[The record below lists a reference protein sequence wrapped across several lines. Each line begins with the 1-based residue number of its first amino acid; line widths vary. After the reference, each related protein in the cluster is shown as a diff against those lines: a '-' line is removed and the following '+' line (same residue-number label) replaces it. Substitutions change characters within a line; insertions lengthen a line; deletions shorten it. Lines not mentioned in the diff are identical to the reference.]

1 MKILDNK
8 QGRTVENELSQRI
21 DNHTTVSISTGMFS
35 IYAFYLLREKMKQ
48 VKGLN
53 ILLLTNPQ
61 TNKANGVSIAID
73 HAFWGRSE
81 EGELKRQLLLRTA
94 SEECSRILERSRI
107 RALKVP
113 NAFGFKLIFVEKEDE
128 SCVIHSG
135 MADFSADT
143 LGFVGAKNP
152 QQHILQDGKNEIAQL
167 KQIYDQTWMDA
178 TLTKEITQLAIE
190 TLKKG
195 YRDYSPDS
203 VYYMIL
209 HHLFHYSIVDFAD
222 DKIFKSKTGFK
233 EKEIWKKLYKFQKDG
248 VMGAIEKIEKYG
260 GCIIA
265 DSVGLGKTF
274 EALAVIKYYELRND
288 RVLVL
293 CPKKLRD
300 NWTVY
305 TQNDKRNILINDRF
319 NYDVLCHTDL
329 TRLSGKSGDID
340 LATINWANYDL
351 VVIDESHNFRNN
363 YPSKGEMTRY
373 ARMMNEVIKKGVKT
387 KLLMLSAT
395 PVNNR
400 MNDLKNQISFITE
413 GEDTVFEEEG
423 IDNITQVMKLAQRQF
438 SDWAKTSDRNINL
451 LFDRLDNRYFK
462 LLDMLTIARS
472 RKHIVKYYD
481 SADVGR
487 FPTRLKPINEK
498 TDIDSQR
505 LFPSL
510 RNINNAIRKLN
521 LANYSP
527 VSSLKE
533 EKKAEYA
540 AKYDYQ
546 LSTGSVFTQSDRE
559 KNLVDLMRVNYLKR
573 MESSIYSFYL
583 SVKALLEQVN
593 QNLYKI
599 AHISELSDTSITI
612 DNIDIEEDESNYL
625 IGNKVK
631 VLLQDI
637 DLVKWRQELEYDR
650 DTLTKLMGSA
660 ATISAARDEKLARL
674 KEVIA
679 HKIENP
685 INEGNKKVIVFT
697 AFADTATYL
706 YEELSVWILDKY
718 GLFTALIKGSGTNKT
733 NFPDIERKE
742 MNELL
747 THFSPYSK
755 ERDKTF
761 PNVKKEIDL
770 LIATDCISEGQNL
783 QDCDYLVNY
792 DIHWNPVR
800 IIQRFGRIDRL
811 GSKNEQIQLVNF
823 WPNMELNEYI
833 NLESRVKGKMV
844 LLDIS
849 ATGEENLIEMNEND
863 EMTDLEYRRKQLEQ
877 LQSTVLDL
885 EDIQGGITITDTNMN
900 DFRMDIME
908 YEKNHLAALQDIPLG
923 VHTVV
928 ETDDEEIPPGTI
940 FCMRSTVPQKG
951 QSLLAP
957 YYLVY
962 MGEDGETVLGYMQ
975 GKRCLD
981 YLKKL
986 CQGKTEVLPELAQQ
1000 LKRETKN
1007 YADMKT
1013 YSSAFQLAIE
1023 SVIGKSQEVGAAS
1036 FFSTELV
1043 SLNAEGVTSQSDFD
1057 IVAFVVVRNS
1067 RQISDN
1073 SSIKNRD

>member
-1 MKILDNK
+1 MDILDNK
-8 QGRTVENELSQRI
+8 QGRTVEHEMTKRI
-21 DNHTTVSISTGMFS
+21 DNKTLVSISTGMFS
-35 IYAFYLLREKMKQ
+35 IYAFYLLREKMKN
-48 VKGLN
+48 VKELKI
-53 ILLLTNPQ
+53 ILLSNPQ
-61 TNKANGVSIAID
+61 THNPQGVSILLD
-73 HAFWGRSE
+73 NSFWGTVE
-81 EGELKRQLLLRTA
+81 EGELKRQLLLRYA
-94 SEECSRILERSRI
+94 SEECTRILERSRI
-107 RALKVP
+107 RILKIP
-113 NAFGFKLIFVEKEDE
+113 YSFGFKLIFVQNEQD
-128 SCVIHSG
+128 SCVINPG
-135 MADFSADT
+135 MADFYADS
-143 LGFVGAKNP
+143 LGFINSEKP
-152 QQHILQDGKNEIAQL
+152 QQHILHSQKEEVAQYKQMFDGIWSDTS
-167 KQIYDQTWMDA
+167 IS
-178 TLTKEITQLAIE
+178 KEITKQILE
-190 TLKKG
+190 ELKKG
-195 YRDYSPDS
+195 CKDYSPNAL
-203 VYYMIL
+203 YYMIL
-209 HHLFHYSIVDFAD
+209 HHLFHYSIIDFAD

-248 VMGAIEKIEKYG
+248 VMGTIEKIEKYG
-260 GCIIA
+260 GCILA

-288 RVLVL
+288 RVLVI

-305 TQNDKRNILINDRF
+305 TQNDKRNILISDRF

-329 TRLSGKSGDID
+329 TRLRGKSGDID

-363 YPSKGEMTRY
+363 YPSKGGMTRY
-373 ARMMNEVIKKGVKT
+373 TRMMNEVIKKGVKT

-413 GEDTVFEEEG
+413 GEDTIFEDEG
-423 IDNITQVMKLAQRQF
+423 IDNISNVMKLAQRQF
-438 SDWAKTSDRNINL
+438 SDWAKASERNINV

-521 LANYSP
+521 LANFSP

-546 LSTGSVFTQSDRE
+546 LTSGSVFTQSDRE

-583 SVKALLEQVN
+583 SLKALLEQVN

-599 AHISELSDTSITI
+599 EHISELSDKSITI
-612 DNIDIEEDESNYL
+612 DNIDIEEDESDYL

-650 DTLTKLMGSA
+650 DTLTKLMESA
-660 ATISAARDEKLARL
+660 ATISAARDEKLTRL

-685 INEGNKKVIVFT
+685 INDENKKVIIFT

-706 YEELSVWILDKY
+706 YEELSEWIWDEY

-747 THFSPYSK
+747 THFSPCSK
-755 ERDKTF
+755 ERDKTY
-761 PNVKKEIDL
+761 PNVKREIDL

-908 YEKNHLAALQDIPLG
+908 YEKNHLTDLQNIPLG
-923 VHTVV
+923 IHTVV

-940 FCMRSTVPQKG
+940 FCMRSSVQQKG

-962 MGEDGETVLGYMQ
+962 IGKDGETVLGYMQ

-986 CQGKTEVLPELAQQ
+986 CQGKTEVLVELAQQ
-1000 LKRETKN
+1000 LKQETKN
-1007 YADMKT
+1007 YADMKA
-1013 YSSAFQLAIE
+1013 YSSAFLLAIE

-1057 IVAFVVVRNS
+1057 IVAFVVVRNIGL
-1067 RQISDN
+1067 Q
-1073 SSIKNRD
+1073 

>member
-1 MKILDNK
+1 MEILDNK
-8 QGRTVENELSQRI
+8 QGRTVEHEIAKRLDSNTS
-21 DNHTTVSISTGMFS
+21 VSVSTGMFS
-35 IYAFYLLREKMKQ
+35 IYAFYLLREKMKHT
-48 VKGLN
+48 KGLK
-53 ILLLTNPQ
+53 ILLLSNPQ
-61 TNKANGVSIAID
+61 TKNPQGVSIALD
-73 HAFWGRSE
+73 NTFWGTAE
-81 EGELKRQLLLRTA
+81 EGGLKRQLLLRYA
-94 SEECSRILERSRI
+94 AEECTHILERSRI
-107 RALKVP
+107 RALRVP
-113 NAFGFKLIFVEKEDE
+113 NSFGFKLIFIQNELD
-128 SCVIHSG
+128 SCVINPG
-135 MADFSADT
+135 MADFCADS
-143 LGFVGAKNP
+143 LGFINSEKP
-152 QQHILQDGKNEIAQL
+152 QLHILHNKKEEVEQYKQMFDGIWS
-167 KQIYDQTWMDA
+167 DTSMS
-178 TLTKEITQLAIE
+178 KEITKLALDE
-190 TLKKG
+190 LKKG
-195 YRDYSPDS
+195 FKDYSPDA

-222 DKIFKSKTGFK
+222 DKIFKSRTGFK
-233 EKEIWKKLYKFQKDG
+233 DKEIWNKLYKFQKDG

-319 NYDVLCHTDL
+319 NYDVLSHTDL
-329 TRLSGKSGDID
+329 TRVRGKSGDID
-340 LATINWANYDL
+340 LATINWSNYDL

-413 GEDTVFEEEG
+413 GDDSVFDEEG
-423 IDNITQVMKLAQRQF
+423 IDNISNVMKLAQRQF
-438 SDWAKTSDRNINL
+438 SDWAKYSDRNINE

-487 FPTRLKPINEK
+487 FPTRLRPINEK
-498 TDIDSQR
+498 TDIDSEQ

-521 LANYSP
+521 LANFSP
-527 VSSLKE
+527 ISSLKE

-546 LSTGSVFTQSDRE
+546 LSTGSVFKQSDRE

-583 SVKALLEQVN
+583 SIKALLEQVN
-593 QNLYKI
+593 DNLHKI
-599 AHISELSDTSITI
+599 EHITELSDSSVTI
-612 DNIDIEEDESNYL
+612 DNIDIEDDESDYL

-650 DTLTKLMGSA
+650 DTLTKLMESA
-660 ATISAARDEKLARL
+660 ATISTTRDEKLTRL

-685 INEGNKKVIVFT
+685 LNDNNKKVIVFT

-706 YEELSVWILDKY
+706 YKELSEWILKEY
-718 GLFTALIKGSGTNKT
+718 GLYAALIKGSGTNKT
-733 NFPDIERKE
+733 NFPGIERKE

-747 THFSPYSK
+747 THFSPFSK
-755 ERDKTF
+755 ERHKTF
-761 PNVKKEIDL
+761 PHAKGGIDL

-783 QDCDYLVNY
+783 QDCDLLVNY

-908 YEKNHLAALQDIPLG
+908 YEKNHLVDLQNIPLG
-923 VHTVV
+923 IHTVV

-940 FCMRSTVPQKG
+940 FCMRSSVQQKG

-962 MGEDGETVLGYMQ
+962 MGEGGEPVLGYMQ

-986 CQGKTEVLPELAQQ
+986 CQGKTEVLAELAQN
-1000 LKRETKN
+1000 LKKETKN
-1007 YADMKT
+1007 YANMKA

-1057 IVAFVVVRNS
+1057 IVAFVVVKR
-1067 RQISDN
+1067 
-1073 SSIKNRD
+1073 K

>member
-1 MKILDNK
+1 MEILDNK
-8 QGRTVENELSQRI
+8 QGRTVEHEIAKRLDSNTS
-21 DNHTTVSISTGMFS
+21 VSVSTGMFS
-35 IYAFYLLREKMKQ
+35 IYAFYLLREKMKHI
-48 VKGLN
+48 KGLN

-61 TNKANGVSIAID
+61 TNKANGVSIAMD
-73 HAFWGRSE
+73 NSFWGATE

-94 SEECSRILERSRI
+94 AEECSRILERSHI

-113 NAFGFKLIFVEKEDE
+113 NAFGFKLIFVEKENE
-128 SCVIHSG
+128 GCVIHSG

-143 LGFVGAKNP
+143 LGFIGAKNP
-152 QQHILQDGKNEIAQL
+152 QQHILQDGNNEVVQL
-167 KQIYDQTWMDA
+167 KQIYDQTWTDS
-178 TLTKEITQLAIE
+178 TLTKEITKLAIE
-190 TLKKG
+190 ELKKG

-329 TRLSGKSGDID
+329 TRLRGKSGDID
-340 LATINWANYDL
+340 LAAINWANYDL

-413 GEDTVFEEEG
+413 GDDSVFDEEG
-423 IDNITQVMKLAQRQF
+423 IDNISNVMKLAQRQF
-438 SDWAKTSDRNINL
+438 SDWAKYSDRNINE

-487 FPTRLKPINEK
+487 FPTRLRPINEK
-498 TDIDSQR
+498 TDIDSEQ

-521 LANYSP
+521 LANFSP
-527 VSSLKE
+527 ISSLKE

-546 LSTGSVFTQSDRE
+546 LSTGSVFKQSDRE

-583 SVKALLEQVN
+583 SIKALLEQVN
-593 QNLYKI
+593 DNLHKI
-599 AHISELSDTSITI
+599 EHITELSDSSVTI
-612 DNIDIEEDESNYL
+612 DNIDIEDDESDYL

-650 DTLTKLMGSA
+650 DTLTKLMESA
-660 ATISAARDEKLARL
+660 ATISTTRDEKLTRL

-685 INEGNKKVIVFT
+685 LNDNNKKVIVFT

-706 YEELSVWILDKY
+706 YKELSEWILKEY
-718 GLFTALIKGSGTNKT
+718 GLYAALIKGSGTNKT
-733 NFPDIERKE
+733 NFPGIERKE

-747 THFSPYSK
+747 THFSPFSK
-755 ERDKTF
+755 ERHKTF
-761 PNVKKEIDL
+761 PHAKGEIDL

-783 QDCDYLVNY
+783 QDCDLLVNY

-908 YEKNHLAALQDIPLG
+908 YEKNHLVDLQNIPLG
-923 VHTVV
+923 IHTVV

-940 FCMRSTVPQKG
+940 FCMRSSVQQKG

-986 CQGKTEVLPELAQQ
+986 CQGKTEVLEELTQE

-1007 YADMKT
+1007 YANMKA

-1057 IVAFVVVRNS
+1057 IVAFVVVKR
-1067 RQISDN
+1067 
-1073 SSIKNRD
+1073 K

>member
-8 QGRTVENELSQRI
+8 QGRTVENALSQRI
-21 DNHTTVSISTGMFS
+21 DNNTTVSISTGMFS

-94 SEECSRILERSRI
+94 AEECSRILERSRV
-107 RALKVP
+107 RVLKVP

-128 SCVIHSG
+128 SCVILSG

-143 LGFVGAKNP
+143 LGFIGAKNP
-152 QQHILQDGKNEIAQL
+152 QQHILQDGNNDVEQL
-167 KQIYDQTWMDA
+167 KQIYDHTWTDA

-305 TQNDKRNILINDRF
+305 TQNDKRNVLINDRF

-329 TRLSGKSGDID
+329 TRLRGKSGDID

-540 AKYDYQ
+540 EKYDYQ
-546 LSTGSVFTQSDRE
+546 LSTGSVFKQSDRE

-612 DNIDIEEDESNYL
+612 DNIDIEEDESDYL

-650 DTLTKLMGSA
+650 DTLTKLMESA

-679 HKIENP
+679 HKIEHP

-706 YEELSVWILDKY
+706 YEELSAWILSEY

-761 PNVKKEIDL
+761 PNVKREIDL

-900 DFRMDIME
+900 DFRMDI
-908 YEKNHLAALQDIPLG
+908 L
-923 VHTVV
+923 
-928 ETDDEEIPPGTI
+928 
-940 FCMRSTVPQKG
+940 
-951 QSLLAP
+951 
-957 YYLVY
+957 
-962 MGEDGETVLGYMQ
+962 
-975 GKRCLD
+975 
-981 YLKKL
+981 
-986 CQGKTEVLPELAQQ
+986 
-1000 LKRETKN
+1000 
-1007 YADMKT
+1007 
-1013 YSSAFQLAIE
+1013 E
-1023 SVIGKSQEVGAAS
+1023 SV
-1036 FFSTELV
+1036 ST
-1043 SLNAEGVTSQSDFD
+1043 D
-1057 IVAFVVVRNS
+1057 
-1067 RQISDN
+1067 
-1073 SSIKNRD
+1073 

>member
-1 MKILDNK
+1 MFATAAQQFCKSFDV
-8 QGRTVENELSQRI
+8 GRHDGFLHKDDI
-21 DNHTTVSISTGMFS
+21 
-35 IYAFYLLREKMKQ
+35 
-48 VKGLN
+48 
-53 ILLLTNPQ
+53 
-61 TNKANGVSIAID
+61 
-73 HAFWGRSE
+73 
-81 EGELKRQLLLRTA
+81 
-94 SEECSRILERSRI
+94 
-107 RALKVP
+107 VP
-113 NAFGFKLIFVEKEDE
+113 V
-128 SCVIHSG
+128 
-135 MADFSADT
+135 
-143 LGFVGAKNP
+143 
-152 QQHILQDGKNEIAQL
+152 
-167 KQIYDQTWMDA
+167 
-178 TLTKEITQLAIE
+178 
-190 TLKKG
+190 
-195 YRDYSPDS
+195 
-203 VYYMIL
+203 
-209 HHLFHYSIVDFAD
+209 
-222 DKIFKSKTGFK
+222 
-233 EKEIWKKLYKFQKDG
+233 
-248 VMGAIEKIEKYG
+248 
-260 GCIIA
+260 
-265 DSVGLGKTF
+265 
-274 EALAVIKYYELRND
+274 
-288 RVLVL
+288 

-319 NYDVLCHTDL
+319 NYDVLSHTDL
-329 TRLSGKSGDID
+329 TRVRGKSGDID
-340 LATINWANYDL
+340 LATINWSNYDL
-351 VVIDESHNFRNN
+351 VVIDESHNFRNS

-413 GEDTVFEEEG
+413 GDDSVFEEEG
-423 IDNITQVMKLAQRQF
+423 IDNISNVMKLAQRQF
-438 SDWAKTSDRNINL
+438 SDWAKYSDRNINE

-487 FPTRLKPINEK
+487 FPTRLRPINEK
-498 TDIDSQR
+498 TDIDSEQ

-521 LANYSP
+521 LANFSP
-527 VSSLKE
+527 ISSLKE

-546 LSTGSVFTQSDRE
+546 LSTGSVFKQSDRE

-583 SVKALLEQVN
+583 SIKALLEQVN
-593 QNLYKI
+593 DNLHKI
-599 AHISELSDTSITI
+599 EHITELSDSSVTI
-612 DNIDIEEDESNYL
+612 DNIDIEDDESDYL

-650 DTLTKLMGSA
+650 DTLTKLMESA
-660 ATISAARDEKLARL
+660 ATISTTRDEKLTRL

-685 INEGNKKVIVFT
+685 LNDDNKKVIVFT

-706 YEELSVWILDKY
+706 YKELSEWILKEY
-718 GLFTALIKGSGTNKT
+718 GLYAALIKGSGTNKT
-733 NFPDIERKE
+733 NFPGIERKE

-747 THFSPYSK
+747 THFSPFSK
-755 ERDKTF
+755 ERHKTF
-761 PNVKKEIDL
+761 PHAKGEIDL

-783 QDCDYLVNY
+783 QDCDLLVNY

-908 YEKNHLAALQDIPLG
+908 YEKNYLVDLQNIPLG
-923 VHTVV
+923 IHAVV

-940 FCMRSTVPQKG
+940 FCMRSSVQQKG

-962 MGEDGETVLGYMQ
+962 MGEGGEPVLGYMQ

-986 CQGKTEVLPELAQQ
+986 CQGKTEVLAELAQN
-1000 LKRETKN
+1000 LKKETKN
-1007 YADMKT
+1007 YANMKA

-1057 IVAFVVVRNS
+1057 IVAFVVVKR
-1067 RQISDN
+1067 
-1073 SSIKNRD
+1073 K

>member
-1 MKILDNK
+1 MRILDNK

-21 DNHTTVSISTGMFS
+21 DNSTIVSISTGMFS
-35 IYAFYLLREKMKQ
+35 IYAFYLLREKMKH

-61 TNKANGVSIAID
+61 TNKANGVSIAMD
-73 HAFWGRSE
+73 NSFWGTPE

-94 SEECSRILERSRI
+94 AEECGRILERSRI

-113 NAFGFKLIFVEKEDE
+113 NAFGFKLIFVEKENE
-128 SCVIHSG
+128 GCVINSG

-143 LGFVGAKNP
+143 LGFIGSKNP
-152 QQHILQDGKNEIAQL
+152 QQHILQDGIDDVEQL
-167 KQIYDQTWMDA
+167 KQIYNHIWSDT
-178 TLTKEITQLAIE
+178 TLAKEITKLAIE
-190 TLKKG
+190 ELKKG

-329 TRLSGKSGDID
+329 TRLRGKSGDID
-340 LATINWANYDL
+340 LGSINWANYDL

-373 ARMMNEVIKKGVKT
+373 ARMMSEVIKKGVKT

-413 GEDTVFEEEG
+413 GEDTVFEDEG
-423 IDNITQVMKLAQRQF
+423 IDNISHVMKLAQRQF

-498 TDIDSQR
+498 TDIDSQQ

-510 RNINNAIRKLN
+510 RNINNSIRKLN

-527 VSSLKE
+527 ISSLKE

-540 AKYDYQ
+540 EKYDYQ

-599 AHISELSDTSITI
+599 EHIAELSDKSITI
-612 DNIDIEEDESNYL
+612 DRIDLEEDESDYL

-650 DTLTKLMGSA
+650 DTLTKLMESA
-660 ATISAARDEKLARL
+660 ATISAARDEKLTRL

-679 HKIENP
+679 RKIENP
-685 INEGNKKVIVFT
+685 INEDNKKVIVFT
-697 AFADTATYL
+697 AFADTAIYL
-706 YEELSVWILDKY
+706 YEELSEWILDEY

-755 ERDKTF
+755 ERDKTY
-761 PNVKKEIDL
+761 PNVKREIDL

-908 YEKNHLAALQDIPLG
+908 YEKNHLVDLQDIPLG
-923 VHTVV
+923 IHTVV
-928 ETDDEEIPPGTI
+928 ETNLEEIPPGTI
-940 FCMRSTVPQKG
+940 FCMRSSVQQKG

-962 MGEDGETVLGYMQ
+962 MGENGETVLGYMQ

-986 CQGKTEVLPELAQQ
+986 CQGKTEVLEELAQE

-1007 YADMKT
+1007 YANMKA

-1057 IVAFVVVRNS
+1057 IVAFVVVKR
-1067 RQISDN
+1067 
-1073 SSIKNRD
+1073 K

>member
-21 DNHTTVSISTGMFS
+21 DNNTIVSISTGMFS
-35 IYAFYLLREKMKQ
+35 IYPFYLLREKMKH

-53 ILLLTNPQ
+53 ILLLTNPE
-61 TNKANGVSIAID
+61 TNKTNGVSIAMD
-73 HAFWGRSE
+73 NSFWGTSE
-81 EGELKRQLLLRTA
+81 EGELKRQLLLRLA
-94 SEECSRILERSRI
+94 AEECSRILERSRI

-113 NAFGFKLIFVEKEDE
+113 NAFGFKLIFVEKEGE
-128 SCVIHSG
+128 SCVILSG
-135 MADFSADT
+135 MADFCSDT
-143 LGFVGAKNP
+143 LGFIVSKNP
-152 QQHILQDGKNEIAQL
+152 QQHILQDGNNEIEQL
-167 KQIYDQTWMDA
+167 KQIYNHIWADSNLA
-178 TLTKEITQLAIE
+178 KEITNLAIE
-190 TLKKG
+190 ELKKG
-195 YRDYSPDS
+195 YKDYSPDS

-329 TRLSGKSGDID
+329 IRLRGKSGDID
-340 LATINWANYDL
+340 LASINWANYDL

-413 GEDTVFEEEG
+413 GEDTVFEDEG
-423 IDNITQVMKLAQRQF
+423 IDNISNVMKLAQRQF
-438 SDWAKTSDRNINL
+438 SDWAKTSDRNINV

-487 FPTRLKPINEK
+487 FPTRLRPINEK

-527 VSSLKE
+527 VSSLKD

-583 SVKALLEQVN
+583 SVKALLELVN

-599 AHISELSDTSITI
+599 EHIAELSDKSITI
-612 DNIDIEEDESNYL
+612 DSIDLEEDESDYL

-650 DTLTKLMGSA
+650 DTLTKLMESA
-660 ATISAARDEKLARL
+660 ATISAARDEKLTRL

-679 HKIENP
+679 RKIENP
-685 INEGNKKVIVFT
+685 INEDNKKVIVFT
-697 AFADTATYL
+697 AFADTSIYL
-706 YEELSVWILDKY
+706 YEELSAWILDEY

-755 ERDKTF
+755 ERDKTY
-761 PNVKKEIDL
+761 PNVKREIDL

-908 YEKNHLAALQDIPLG
+908 YEKKHLADLQDIPLG
-923 VHTVV
+923 IHTVV

-940 FCMRSTVPQKG
+940 FCMRSSVQQKG

-986 CQGKTEVLPELAQQ
+986 CQGKTEVLEELTQE

-1007 YADMKT
+1007 YANMKA

-1057 IVAFVVVRNS
+1057 IVAFVVVKR
-1067 RQISDN
+1067 
-1073 SSIKNRD
+1073 K

>member
-1 MKILDNK
+1 MEIISNK
-8 QGRTVENELSQRI
+8 QGQTVENEIAKRI
-21 DNHTTVSISTGMFS
+21 DQNTTLSISTGMFS
-35 IYAFYLLREKMKQ
+35 IYAFYLLRERLKPIKEL
-48 VKGLN
+48 K
-53 ILLLTNPQ
+53 ILLLSNPQ
-61 TNKANGVSIAID
+61 TKNPQGISIT
-73 HAFWGRSE
+73 FENSVWGTSDE
-81 EGELKRQLLLRTA
+81 KELKRQLLLRHA
-94 SEECSRILERSRI
+94 AEECSRLLEKSHVRT
-107 RALKVP
+107 LLTP
-113 NAFGFKLIFVEKEDE
+113 NSFGFKLIFVQSATSD
-128 SCVIHSG
+128 CVVNTG
-135 MADFSADT
+135 MADLDAES
-143 LGFVGAKNP
+143 LGFIKTVKP
-152 QQHILQDGKNEIAQL
+152 QYHILQNEKEEVVQL
-167 KQIYDQTWMDA
+167 KSLFDQTWTDSFSS
-178 TLTKEITQLAIE
+178 KEITNSVLE
-190 TLKKG
+190 ELKKG
-195 YRDYSPDS
+195 YMDYSPDF
-203 VYYMIL
+203 VYYMML

-222 DKIFKSKTGFK
+222 DKIIKTKTGFK

-248 VMGAIEKIEKYG
+248 VIGAIEKIEKYG

-305 TQNDKRNILINDRF
+305 TQNDRRNILINDRF
-319 NYDVLCHTDL
+319 NYDVLSHTDL
-329 TRLSGKSGDID
+329 TRVRGKSGNID
-340 LATINWANYDL
+340 LATINWSNYDL

-413 GEDTVFEEEG
+413 GDDSAFEEQG
-423 IDNITQVMKLAQRQF
+423 IDNITNVMKLAQRQF
-438 SDWAKTSDRNINL
+438 TDWTKYSDRNINV

-472 RKHIVKYYD
+472 RKHIVKYYN

-498 TDIDSQR
+498 TDIDSEH

-521 LANYSP
+521 LANFSP
-527 VSSLKE
+527 VSFLNE
-533 EKKAEYA
+533 DKKAEYE

-546 LSTGSVFTQSDRE
+546 LSSGSVFRQSDRE
-559 KNLVDLMRVNYLKR
+559 KNLIDLMRVNYLKR
-573 MESSIYSFYL
+573 MESSIHSFYL
-583 SVKALLEQVN
+583 SIKALLEQVN
-593 QNLYKI
+593 HNLYKVE
-599 AHISELSDTSITI
+599 HISELSDNTVTI
-612 DNIDIEEDESNYL
+612 DNIDIEEDENDFL

-637 DLVKWRQELEYDR
+637 NLIKWKQALEYDR
-650 DTLTKLMGSA
+650 DTLTKLMENA
-660 ATISAARDEKLARL
+660 ATITASRDEKLARL
-674 KEVIA
+674 KQIIVN
-679 HKIENP
+679 KIQHPLND
-685 INEGNKKVIVFT
+685 NNKKVIVFT
-697 AFADTATYL
+697 AFADTASYL
-706 YEELSVWILDKY
+706 YKEIAEWALHNY
-718 GLFTALIKGSGTNKT
+718 GLYSTLIKGSGTNKT
-733 NFPDIERKE
+733 NFPNIESKDI
-742 MNELL
+742 NELL
-747 THFSPYSK
+747 THFSPISK
-755 ERDKTF
+755 ERNKTF
-761 PNVKKEIDL
+761 PTVQGEIDI

-877 LQSTVLDL
+877 IQNTVLDL

-900 DFRMDIME
+900 DFRMDILE
-908 YEKNHLAALQDIPLG
+908 YENNHLAELQTTPMGI
-923 VHTVV
+923 HTVV

-940 FCMRSTVPQKG
+940 FCMRSAAEERGK
-951 QSLLAP
+951 SLLAP

-962 MGEDGETVLGYMQ
+962 MSEDGTTLLGYLQ

-986 CQGKTEVLPELAQQ
+986 CQGRTEVLTELVQTV
-1000 LKRETKN
+1000 KKETKN
-1007 YADMKT
+1007 YSNMKQ
-1013 YSSAFQLAIE
+1013 YASAFQLAIE

-1036 FFSTELV
+1036 FFSDELI

-1057 IVAFVVVRNS
+1057 IVAFVIVKR
-1067 RQISDN
+1067 
-1073 SSIKNRD
+1073 K

>member
-21 DNHTTVSISTGMFS
+21 DNSTIVSISTGMFS
-35 IYAFYLLREKMKQ
+35 IYAFYLLREKMKH

-61 TNKANGVSIAID
+61 TNKANGVSIAMD
-73 HAFWGRSE
+73 NSFWGATE

-94 SEECSRILERSRI
+94 AEECSRILERSRI

-113 NAFGFKLIFVEKEDE
+113 NAFGFKLIFVEKENE
-128 SCVIHSG
+128 GCVIHSG

-143 LGFVGAKNP
+143 LGFIGAKNP
-152 QQHILQDGKNEIAQL
+152 QQHILQDGNNEVVQL
-167 KQIYDQTWMDA
+167 KQIYDQTWTDS
-178 TLTKEITQLAIE
+178 TLTKEITKLAIE
-190 TLKKG
+190 ELKKG

-233 EKEIWKKLYKFQKDG
+233 EKEIWKKLYKFQQDG

-329 TRLSGKSGDID
+329 TRLRGKSGDID
-340 LATINWANYDL
+340 LAAINWANYDL

-413 GEDTVFEEEG
+413 GDDSVFEEEG
-423 IDNITQVMKLAQRQF
+423 IDNISNVMKLAQRQF
-438 SDWAKTSDRNINL
+438 SDWAKYSDRNINE

-487 FPTRLKPINEK
+487 FPTRLRPINEK

-583 SVKALLEQVN
+583 SIKALLEQVN
-593 QNLYKI
+593 DNLHKI
-599 AHISELSDTSITI
+599 EHITELSDSSVTI
-612 DNIDIEEDESNYL
+612 DNIDIEDDESDYL

-650 DTLTKLMGSA
+650 DTLTKLMESA
-660 ATISAARDEKLARL
+660 ATISAARDEKLTRL

-679 HKIENP
+679 RKIENP
-685 INEGNKKVIVFT
+685 INEDNKKVIVFT

-706 YEELSVWILDKY
+706 YEELSEWILDEY

-755 ERDKTF
+755 ERDKTY
-761 PNVKKEIDL
+761 PNVKREIDL

-833 NLESRVKGKMV
+833 NLENRVKGKMV

-908 YEKNHLAALQDIPLG
+908 YEKKHLADLQDIPLG
-923 VHTVV
+923 IHTVV

-940 FCMRSTVPQKG
+940 FCMRSSVQQKG

-986 CQGKTEVLPELAQQ
+986 CQGKTEVLEELAQE

-1007 YADMKT
+1007 YANMKA

-1057 IVAFVVVRNS
+1057 IVAFVVVKR
-1067 RQISDN
+1067 
-1073 SSIKNRD
+1073 K

>member
-1 MKILDNK
+1 
-8 QGRTVENELSQRI
+8 
-21 DNHTTVSISTGMFS
+21 
-35 IYAFYLLREKMKQ
+35 
-48 VKGLN
+48 
-53 ILLLTNPQ
+53 
-61 TNKANGVSIAID
+61 
-73 HAFWGRSE
+73 
-81 EGELKRQLLLRTA
+81 
-94 SEECSRILERSRI
+94 
-107 RALKVP
+107 
-113 NAFGFKLIFVEKEDE
+113 
-128 SCVIHSG
+128 
-135 MADFSADT
+135 
-143 LGFVGAKNP
+143 
-152 QQHILQDGKNEIAQL
+152 
-167 KQIYDQTWMDA
+167 
-178 TLTKEITQLAIE
+178 
-190 TLKKG
+190 
-195 YRDYSPDS
+195 
-203 VYYMIL
+203 
-209 HHLFHYSIVDFAD
+209 
-222 DKIFKSKTGFK
+222 
-233 EKEIWKKLYKFQKDG
+233 
-248 VMGAIEKIEKYG
+248 MGAIEKIEKYG

-319 NYDVLCHTDL
+319 NYDVLSHTDL
-329 TRLSGKSGDID
+329 TRVRGKSGDID
-340 LATINWANYDL
+340 LATINWSNYDL
-351 VVIDESHNFRNN
+351 VVIDESHNFRNS

-413 GEDTVFEEEG
+413 GDDSVFEEEG
-423 IDNITQVMKLAQRQF
+423 IDNISNVMKLAQRQF
-438 SDWAKTSDRNINL
+438 SDWAKYSDRNINE

-487 FPTRLKPINEK
+487 FPTRLRPINEK
-498 TDIDSQR
+498 TDIDSEQ

-521 LANYSP
+521 LANFSP
-527 VSSLKE
+527 ISSLKE

-546 LSTGSVFTQSDRE
+546 LSTGSVFKQSDRE

-583 SVKALLEQVN
+583 SIKALLEQVN
-593 QNLYKI
+593 DNLYKI
-599 AHISELSDTSITI
+599 EHITELSDSSVTI
-612 DNIDIEEDESNYL
+612 DNIDIEDDESDYL

-650 DTLTKLMGSA
+650 DTLTKLMESA
-660 ATISAARDEKLARL
+660 ATISTTRDEKLTRL

-685 INEGNKKVIVFT
+685 LNDNNKKVIVFT

-706 YEELSVWILDKY
+706 YKELSEWILKEY
-718 GLFTALIKGSGTNKT
+718 GLYAALIKGSGTNKT
-733 NFPDIERKE
+733 NFPGIERKE

-747 THFSPYSK
+747 THFSPFSK
-755 ERDKTF
+755 ERHKTF
-761 PNVKKEIDL
+761 PHAKGEIDL

-783 QDCDYLVNY
+783 QDCDLLVNY

-908 YEKNHLAALQDIPLG
+908 YEKNYLVDLQNIPLG
-923 VHTVV
+923 IHAVV

-940 FCMRSTVPQKG
+940 FCMRSSVQQKG

-962 MGEDGETVLGYMQ
+962 MGEGGEPVLGYMQ

-986 CQGKTEVLPELAQQ
+986 CQGKTEVLAELAQN
-1000 LKRETKN
+1000 LKKETKN
-1007 YADMKT
+1007 YANMKA

-1057 IVAFVVVRNS
+1057 IVAFVVVKR
-1067 RQISDN
+1067 
-1073 SSIKNRD
+1073 K